1 MQNNQ
6 QAPKGFHRLTIEE
19 RLDQIVSMTELGQD
33 EIQCLKKFGNLPEET
48 ANGMVENVIGVM
60 GIPFGVATN
69 LILDGKEMLVPMATE
84 ESSVIAAVCNASKQ
98 CRTSGGVTSSVSGSE
113 MIAQIQLLGLS
124 NPHYARQVL
133 LEKKEI
139 IRELCDATDPLLLEN
154 GGGFRDLEV
163 RILETRGGTMVILHL
178 IVDTQDA
185 MGANAVNS
193 MAESLAPKIEEWTGG
208 RVNLRILSNLADR
221 RLARA
226 RAVWNLEDLGG
237 EQVRDDM
244 LAASWFAEA
253 DPYRAATHN
262 KGIMN
267 GVSAVALVTGNDTRA
282 LEAGAHAYASR
293 SGQYTSLSQ
302 WETDGVG
309 NLVGSLEMPMA
320 VGLIGGATRVHP
332 IAKIALKI
340 LGVNKAEDLARVM
353 AAVGLVQNY
362 GALKALA
369 TTGIQKGHMAL
380 HSKNVAMMAGAVGD
394 EVDLLAK
401 RLVEIG
407 KIRTDVAG
415 KELEKIRSKNITS
428 T

>member
-19 RLDQIVSMTELGQD
+19 RLDQIASMTELGQD

-98 CRTSGGVTSSVSGSE
+98 CRSSGGVTSSVSGSE

-133 LEKKEI
+133 LEKKEK

-293 SGQYTSLSQ
+293 SGRYTSLSR
-302 WETDGVG
+302 WETDGTG

-407 KIRTDVAG
+407 KIRTDAAEE
-415 KELEKIRSKNITS
+415 ELRKIRNWKN
-428 T
+428 

>member
-19 RLDQIVSMTELGQD
+19 RLDQIASMTELGQD

-133 LEKKEI
+133 LEKKEK
-139 IRELCDATDPLLLEN
+139 IRELCDAIDPLLLEN

-293 SGQYTSLSQ
+293 SGQYTSLSR
-302 WETDGVG
+302 WETDEAG

-407 KIRTDVAG
+407 KIRTDAAEE
-415 KELEKIRSKNITS
+415 ELAKIRNWKN
-428 T
+428 

>member
-1 MQNNQ
+1 MQKNQ

-19 RLDQIVSMTELGQD
+19 RLDQIASMTELGQD

-293 SGQYTSLSQ
+293 SGRYTSLSR
-302 WETDGVG
+302 WETDGTG

-407 KIRTDVAG
+407 KIRSDAAEE
-415 KELEKIRSKNITS
+415 ELRKIRNWKN
-428 T
+428 

>member
-1 MQNNQ
+1 MQKNQ
-6 QAPKGFHRLTIEE
+6 QAPTGFHRLTIEE
-19 RLDQIVSMTELGQD
+19 RLDQIASMTELGQD

-124 NPHYARQVL
+124 NPHYASQVL

-139 IRELCDATDPLLLEN
+139 IRELCDAIDPLLLEN

-208 RVNLRILSNLADR
+208 RVNLKILSNLADR

-293 SGQYTSLSQ
+293 SGRYTSLSR
-302 WETDGVG
+302 WETDGAG

-353 AAVGLVQNY
+353 VAVGLVQNY
-362 GALKALA
+362 AALKALA

-407 KIRTDVAG
+407 KIRTDAAEE
-415 KELEKIRSKNITS
+415 ELRKMRNWKN
-428 T
+428 

>member
-19 RLDQIVSMTELGQD
+19 RLDQIASMTELGQD

-98 CRTSGGVTSSVSGSE
+98 CRSSGGVTSSVSGSE
-113 MIAQIQLLGLS
+113 MIAQIQLLSLS

-133 LEKKEI
+133 LEKKEK
-139 IRELCDATDPLLLEN
+139 IRELCDAIDPLLLEN

-293 SGQYTSLSQ
+293 SGRYTSLSR
-302 WETDGVG
+302 WETDGTG
-309 NLVGSLEMPMA
+309 NLVGSIEMPMA

-407 KIRTDVAG
+407 KIRTDAAEE
-415 KELEKIRSKNITS
+415 ELRKIRNWKN
-428 T
+428 

>member
-19 RLDQIVSMTELGQD
+19 RLDQIVSMTGLGQD

-98 CRTSGGVTSSVSGSE
+98 CRSSGGVTSSVSGSE

-133 LEKKEI
+133 LENKEK
-139 IRELCDATDPLLLEN
+139 IRELCDAIDPLLLEN

-163 RILETRGGTMVILHL
+163 RVLETRGGTMVILHL

-193 MAESLAPKIEEWTGG
+193 MAESLAPKIEDWTGG

-244 LAASWFAEA
+244 LAATWFAEA

-293 SGQYTSLSQ
+293 SGRYTSLSR
-302 WETDGVG
+302 WETDEAG

-401 RLVEIG
+401 RLVQIG
-407 KIRTDVAG
+407 KIRTDAAEE
-415 KELEKIRSKNITS
+415 ELRKIRN
-428 T
+428 

>member
-6 QAPKGFHRLTIEE
+6 QAPQGFHRLTIEE
-19 RLDQIVSMTELGQD
+19 RLDQIASMTELGQD

-124 NPHYARQVL
+124 NPHYASQLL
-133 LEKKEI
+133 LEKKEK
-139 IRELCDATDPLLLEN
+139 IRELCDAIDPLLLEN

-293 SGQYTSLSQ
+293 SGRYTSLSR
-302 WETDGVG
+302 WETDGTG

-380 HSKNVAMMAGAVGD
+380 HSKNVAMMAGAVGV

-407 KIRTDVAG
+407 KIRTDAAEE
-415 KELEKIRSKNITS
+415 ELRKIRNWKN
-428 T
+428 

>member
-1 MQNNQ
+1 MQKNQ
-6 QAPKGFHRLTIEE
+6 QAPIGFHRLTIEE
-19 RLDQIVSMTELGQD
+19 RLDQIASMTELGQD

-293 SGQYTSLSQ
+293 SGRYTSLSR
-302 WETDGVG
+302 WETDGAG

-394 EVDLLAK
+394 EVDILAK

-407 KIRTDVAG
+407 KIRTDAAEE
-415 KELEKIRSKNITS
+415 ELAKIRNWKN
-428 T
+428 

>member
-1 MQNNQ
+1 MQKNQ

-19 RLDQIVSMTELGQD
+19 RLDQIASMTELGQD

-98 CRTSGGVTSSVSGSE
+98 CRTSGGVTCSVSGSE
-113 MIAQIQLLGLS
+113 MIAQIQLLSLP

-133 LEKKEI
+133 LEKKEK
-139 IRELCDATDPLLLEN
+139 IRELCDAIDPLLLEN

-163 RILETRGGTMVILHL
+163 RILETRGGTMIILHL

-293 SGQYTSLSQ
+293 SGRYTSLSR
-302 WETDGVG
+302 WETDGTG

-332 IAKIALKI
+332 IVKIALKI

-353 AAVGLVQNY
+353 AAVGLVQNF

-369 TTGIQKGHMAL
+369 TIGIQKGHMAL
-380 HSKNVAMMAGAVGD
+380 HSKNVAMTAGAVGD

-407 KIRTDVAG
+407 KIRTDAAEE
-415 KELEKIRSKNITS
+415 ELAKIRNWKN
-428 T
+428 

>member
-19 RLDQIVSMTELGQD
+19 RLDQIASMTELGQD

-98 CRTSGGVTSSVSGSE
+98 CRSSGGVTSSVSGSE

-133 LEKKEI
+133 LEKKEK
-139 IRELCDATDPLLLEN
+139 IRELCDAIDPLLLEN

-226 RAVWNLEDLGG
+226 RAVWNLEDIGE

-293 SGQYTSLSQ
+293 SGRYTSLSR
-302 WETDGVG
+302 WETDGTG

-340 LGVNKAEDLARVM
+340 SGVNKAEDLARVM

-362 GALKALA
+362 AALKALA

-407 KIRTDVAG
+407 KIRSDAAEE
-415 KELEKIRSKNITS
+415 ELRKIRNWKN
-428 T
+428 

>member
-1 MQNNQ
+1 MQKNQ

-19 RLDQIVSMTELGQD
+19 RLDQIASMTELGQD

-133 LEKKEI
+133 LEKKEKV
-139 IRELCDATDPLLLEN
+139 RELCDATDPLLLEN

-226 RAVWNLEDLGG
+226 RAVWNLQDLGG

-293 SGQYTSLSQ
+293 SGRYTSLSR
-302 WETDGVG
+302 WETDGTG

-380 HSKNVAMMAGAVGD
+380 HSKNVAMMAGAVGV

-407 KIRTDVAG
+407 KIRTDAA
-415 KELEKIRSKNITS
+415 KEELAKIRNWKN
-428 T
+428 

>member
-1 MQNNQ
+1 MQKNQ

-19 RLDQIVSMTELGQD
+19 RLDQIASMTELGQD

-69 LILDGKEMLVPMATE
+69 LILDGKEVLVPMATE

-98 CRTSGGVTSSVSGSE
+98 CRSSGGVTSSVSGSE

-133 LEKKEI
+133 LEKKEK
-139 IRELCDATDPLLLEN
+139 IRELCDAIDPLLLEN

-163 RILETRGGTMVILHL
+163 RILETRGGTMLILHL
-178 IVDTQDA
+178 IVDTKDA

-293 SGQYTSLSQ
+293 SGQYTSLSR
-302 WETDGVG
+302 WETDEAG

-407 KIRTDVAG
+407 KIRTDAAEE
-415 KELEKIRSKNITS
+415 ELAKIRNWKN
-428 T
+428 

>member
-6 QAPKGFHRLTIEE
+6 QAPKGFHRLTIQE
-19 RLDQIVSMTELGQD
+19 RLDQIASMTGLGQD

-124 NPHYARQVL
+124 NQHYARQVL
-133 LEKKEI
+133 LEKKEK
-139 IRELCDATDPLLLEN
+139 IRKLCDAIDPLLLEN

-193 MAESLAPKIEEWTGG
+193 MAESLAPKIEEWTRG

-293 SGQYTSLSQ
+293 SGRYTSLSR
-302 WETDGVG
+302 WETDGTG

-380 HSKNVAMMAGAVGD
+380 HSKNIAMMAGAVGD

-407 KIRTDVAG
+407 KIRSDAAEE
-415 KELEKIRSKNITS
+415 ELRKIRTWKN
-428 T
+428 

>member
-19 RLDQIVSMTELGQD
+19 RLDQIASMTELGQD

-98 CRTSGGVTSSVSGSE
+98 CRSSGGVTSSVSGSE

-133 LEKKEI
+133 LEKKEK

-293 SGQYTSLSQ
+293 SGRYTSLSR
-302 WETDGVG
+302 WETDGTG

-407 KIRTDVAG
+407 KIRTDAAEE
-415 KELEKIRSKNITS
+415 ELAKIRNWKN
-428 T
+428 

>member
-1 MQNNQ
+1 MQKNQ

-19 RLDQIVSMTELGQD
+19 RLDQIASMTELGQD

-98 CRTSGGVTSSVSGSE
+98 CRSSGGVTSSVSGSE

-154 GGGFRDLEV
+154 GGGIRDLEV

-221 RLARA
+221 RLAKA

-293 SGQYTSLSQ
+293 SGRYTSLSR
-302 WETDGVG
+302 WETDGTG

-380 HSKNVAMMAGAVGD
+380 HSKNIAMTAGAVGD

-407 KIRTDVAG
+407 KIRTDAAEE
-415 KELEKIRSKNITS
+415 ELAKIRNRKN
-428 T
+428 

>member
-19 RLDQIVSMTELGQD
+19 RLDQIASMTELGQD

-98 CRTSGGVTSSVSGSE
+98 CRSSGGVTSSVSGSE

-133 LEKKEI
+133 LENKEK
-139 IRELCDATDPLLLEN
+139 IRELCDAIDPLLLEN

-293 SGQYTSLSQ
+293 SGRYTSLSR
-302 WETDGVG
+302 WETDGTG

-394 EVDLLAK
+394 EVDILAK

-407 KIRTDVAG
+407 KIRTDAAEE
-415 KELEKIRSKNITS
+415 ELAKIRNWKN
-428 T
+428 

>member
-19 RLDQIVSMTELGQD
+19 RLDQIASMTELGQD

-98 CRTSGGVTSSVSGSE
+98 CRSSGGVTSSVSGSE

-293 SGQYTSLSQ
+293 SGKYTSLSR
-302 WETDGVG
+302 WETDGTG

-407 KIRTDVAG
+407 KIRTDAAEE
-415 KELEKIRSKNITS
+415 ELAKIRNWKN
-428 T
+428 

>member
-19 RLDQIVSMTELGQD
+19 RLDQIASMTELGQD

-98 CRTSGGVTSSVSGSE
+98 CRSSGGVTSSVSGSE

-124 NPHYARQVL
+124 NPHYAQQVL

-139 IRELCDATDPLLLEN
+139 IRELCDAIDPLLLEN

-267 GVSAVALVTGNDTRA
+267 GISAVALVTGNDTRA

-293 SGQYTSLSQ
+293 SGQYTSLSG
-302 WETDGVG
+302 WETDEAG

-407 KIRTDVAG
+407 KIRTDAAEE
-415 KELEKIRSKNITS
+415 ELAKIRNWKN
-428 T
+428 

>member
-1 MQNNQ
+1 MQKNQ
-6 QAPKGFHRLTIEE
+6 QAPKGFHRLSIDE
-19 RLDQIVSMTELGQD
+19 RLDQIASMTELGQD

-133 LEKKEI
+133 LEKKEK
-139 IRELCDATDPLLLEN
+139 IRKLCDAIDPLLLEN

-163 RILETRGGTMVILHL
+163 RILELQGGTMVILHL

-293 SGQYTSLSQ
+293 SGQYTSLSR
-302 WETDGVG
+302 WETDEAG

-407 KIRTDVAG
+407 KIRTDSAEE
-415 KELEKIRSKNITS
+415 ELAIIRNWKN
-428 T
+428 

>member
-19 RLDQIVSMTELGQD
+19 RLDQIASMTELGQD

-124 NPHYARQVL
+124 NPHYASQVL

-139 IRELCDATDPLLLEN
+139 IRELCDAIDPLLLEN

-293 SGQYTSLSQ
+293 SGRYTSLSR
-302 WETDGVG
+302 WETDGAG

-407 KIRTDVAG
+407 KIRTDAAEE
-415 KELEKIRSKNITS
+415 ELTKMRNWKN
-428 T
+428 

>member
-19 RLDQIVSMTELGQD
+19 RLDQIASMTELGQD

-98 CRTSGGVTSSVSGSE
+98 CRSSGGVTSSVSGSE

-133 LEKKEI
+133 LEKKEE
-139 IRELCDATDPLLLEN
+139 IRELCDAIDPLLLEN
-154 GGGFRDLEV
+154 GGGFRHLEV
-163 RILETRGGTMVILHL
+163 QILETRGGTMVILHL

-293 SGQYTSLSQ
+293 SGRYTSLSQ
-302 WETDGVG
+302 WETDGTG

-407 KIRTDVAG
+407 KIRTDAAEE
-415 KELEKIRSKNITS
+415 ELAKIRN
-428 T
+428 

>member
-1 MQNNQ
+1 MQKNQ

-19 RLDQIVSMTELGQD
+19 RLDQIASMTELGQD

-98 CRTSGGVTSSVSGSE
+98 CRSSGGVTSSVSGSE

-133 LEKKEI
+133 LEKKEK
-139 IRELCDATDPLLLEN
+139 IRELCDAIDPLLLEN

-293 SGQYTSLSQ
+293 SGRYTSLSR
-302 WETDGVG
+302 WETDGTG

-407 KIRTDVAG
+407 KIRTDAAEE
-415 KELEKIRSKNITS
+415 ELRKIRNWKN
-428 T
+428 

>member
-1 MQNNQ
+1 MQKNQ

-19 RLDQIVSMTELGQD
+19 RLDQIASMTELGQD

-133 LEKKEI
+133 LEKKEK
-139 IRELCDATDPLLLEN
+139 IRELCDAIDPLLLEN

-293 SGQYTSLSQ
+293 SGQYTSLSR
-302 WETDGVG
+302 WETDEVG

-407 KIRTDVAG
+407 KIRTDAAEE
-415 KELEKIRSKNITS
+415 ELRKIRNWKN
-428 T
+428 

>member
-6 QAPKGFHRLTIEE
+6 QAPQGFHRLTIEE
-19 RLDQIVSMTELGQD
+19 RLDQIASMTELGQD

-98 CRTSGGVTSSVSGSE
+98 CRSSGGVTSSVSGSE

-133 LEKKEI
+133 LEKKEK
-139 IRELCDATDPLLLEN
+139 IRELCDAIDPLLLEN

-293 SGQYTSLSQ
+293 SGQYTSLSR
-302 WETDGVG
+302 WETDEAGK
-309 NLVGSLEMPMA
+309 LVGSLEMPMA

-407 KIRTDVAG
+407 KIRTDAAEE
-415 KELEKIRSKNITS
+415 ELAKIRNWKN
-428 T
+428 

>member
-1 MQNNQ
+1 MQKNQ
-6 QAPKGFHRLTIEE
+6 QAPKGFHRLTLEE
-19 RLDQIVSMTELGQD
+19 RLGQIASMTELGQD

-84 ESSVIAAVCNASKQ
+84 ESSVIAAVCNSSKQ
-98 CRTSGGVTSSVSGSE
+98 CRSSGGVTSSVSGSE

-133 LEKKEI
+133 LEKKEK
-139 IRELCDATDPLLLEN
+139 IRELCDAIDPLLLEN

-282 LEAGAHAYASR
+282 LEAGAHAYSSR

-302 WETDGVG
+302 WETDGAG

-353 AAVGLVQNY
+353 AAEGLVQNY
-362 GALKALA
+362 AALKALA

-401 RLVEIG
+401 RLVQIG
-407 KIRTDVAG
+407 KIRTDAAE
-415 KELEKIRSKNITS
+415 KELRKIRNWKN
-428 T
+428 

>member
-1 MQNNQ
+1 MQKNQ

-19 RLDQIVSMTELGQD
+19 RLDQIASMTELGQD

-98 CRTSGGVTSSVSGSE
+98 CRSSGGVTSSVSGSE

-124 NPHYARQVL
+124 NPHYASQLL
-133 LEKKEI
+133 LEKKEK
-139 IRELCDATDPLLLEN
+139 IRELCDAIDPLLLEN
-154 GGGFRDLEV
+154 GGGFCDLEV

-267 GVSAVALVTGNDTRA
+267 GVSAVSLVTGNDTRA

-293 SGQYTSLSQ
+293 SGRYTSLSR
-302 WETDGVG
+302 WETDGTG

-380 HSKNVAMMAGAVGD
+380 HSKNVAMMAGAVGV

-407 KIRTDVAG
+407 KIRTDAAEE
-415 KELEKIRSKNITS
+415 ELRKIRNWKN
-428 T
+428 

>member
-19 RLDQIVSMTELGQD
+19 RLDQIASMTELGQD

-98 CRTSGGVTSSVSGSE
+98 CRSSGGVTSSVSGSE

-293 SGQYTSLSQ
+293 SGRYTSLSR
-302 WETDGVG
+302 WETDGTG

-407 KIRTDVAG
+407 KIRSDAAEE
-415 KELEKIRSKNITS
+415 ELRKIRNWKN
-428 T
+428 

>member
-1 MQNNQ
+1 MQKNQ

-19 RLDQIVSMTELGQD
+19 RLDQIASMTELGQD

-133 LEKKEI
+133 LENKEK

-293 SGQYTSLSQ
+293 SGRYTSLSR
-302 WETDGVG
+302 WETDGAG

-380 HSKNVAMMAGAVGD
+380 HSKNIAMMAGAVGD

-407 KIRTDVAG
+407 KIRTDAAEE
-415 KELEKIRSKNITS
+415 ELAKIRNWKN
-428 T
+428 

>member
-6 QAPKGFHRLTIEE
+6 QAPQGFHRLTIEE
-19 RLDQIVSMTELGQD
+19 RLDQIASMTELGQD

-293 SGQYTSLSQ
+293 SGRYTSLSR
-302 WETDGVG
+302 WETDGAG

-362 GALKALA
+362 AALKALA

-407 KIRTDVAG
+407 KIRTDAAEE
-415 KELEKIRSKNITS
+415 ELRKIRNWKN
-428 T
+428 

>member
-1 MQNNQ
+1 MQKNQ

-19 RLDQIVSMTELGQD
+19 RLDQIASMTELGQD

-69 LILDGKEMLVPMATE
+69 MILDGKEVLVPMATE

-139 IRELCDATDPLLLEN
+139 IRELCDAIDPLLLEN

-293 SGQYTSLSQ
+293 SGQYTSLSR
-302 WETDGVG
+302 WETDEAG

-362 GALKALA
+362 AALKALA

-380 HSKNVAMMAGAVGD
+380 HAKNVAMMAGAVGD

-407 KIRTDVAG
+407 KIRTDAAEE
-415 KELEKIRSKNITS
+415 ELRKIRNWKN
-428 T
+428 

>member
-1 MQNNQ
+1 MQKNQ

-19 RLDQIVSMTELGQD
+19 RLDQIVSMTKLSQD
-33 EIQCLKKFGNLPEET
+33 ELQCLKKFGNLPEET

-124 NPHYARQVL
+124 NPNYARQVL
-133 LEKKEI
+133 LEKKEKI
-139 IRELCDATDPLLLEN
+139 HELCDVTDPLLLEN

-163 RILETRGGTMVILHL
+163 RILETRGGTMVILHM

-226 RAVWNLEDLGG
+226 RAIWNLEDLGG

-293 SGQYTSLSQ
+293 SGQYTSLSR
-302 WETDGVG
+302 WETDEAG

-353 AAVGLVQNY
+353 AAVGLVQNF

-369 TTGIQKGHMAL
+369 TIGIQKGHMAL
-380 HSKNVAMMAGAVGD
+380 HSKNVAMMAGAVGV

-407 KIRTDVAG
+407 KIRTDAAEE
-415 KELEKIRSKNITS
+415 ELRKIRNWKN
-428 T
+428 

>member
-98 CRTSGGVTSSVSGSE
+98 CRSSGGVTSSVSGSE

-133 LEKKEI
+133 LEKKEK
-139 IRELCDATDPLLLEN
+139 IRELCDAIDPLLLEN

-244 LAASWFAEA
+244 LAAFWFAEA

-293 SGQYTSLSQ
+293 SGQYTSLSR
-302 WETDGVG
+302 WETDEAGK
-309 NLVGSLEMPMA
+309 LVGSLEMPMA

-394 EVDLLAK
+394 EKINESPNSKTNSVGSEN
-401 RLVEIG
+401 RLS
-407 KIRTDVAG
+407 
-415 KELEKIRSKNITS
+415 KIRSQAKI
-428 T
+428 